1 MGYNPDTEVQL
12 HNTAEGD
19 QCNIAKVV
27 GIVVKNAGSNTQ
39 AVPSQAES
47 RSSWQY
53 TKAGNDPQSSK

>member
-1 MGYNPDTEVQL
+1 MGYNPHTEVQL

-19 QCNIAKVV
+19 LFNIAKVV
-27 GIVVKNAGSNTQ
+27 GIGVNNAGSNTQ

-47 RSSWQY
+47 RSSWRH